1 MLQRLLDEGGDS
13 INKSHH
19 SMTTIIKIL
28 GERILV
34 TANETKALLFCA
46 SASIIDEVDKEVGCC
61 R

>member
-34 TANETKALLFCA
+34 TANETKALLFSKC
-46 SASIIDEVDKEVGCC
+46 KYH
-61 R
+61 